1 MLQRIREKFQ
11 SWVLGVFVVLICVP
25 FALWGINSYFGGSGE
40 VVVAEVDGA
49 PIARSQFQRGFEQF
63 RTQRQMI
70 FGANFEFDEA
80 RLKRAALDQM
90 IESLLLERTGLGA
103 GMRISDEQVAD
114 AIGGMDA
121 FKKDRMFTQELYEQ
135 LLRASGMNPVQF
147 EERLRQDLLNAQ
159 LRQGLVDSEFLTK
172 SEFESSAKLRDQKRR
187 LVYATL
193 SAEKYRPA
201 ISVSDENVQSFYA
214 EHRKDFVTPERVRIA
229 YLELS
234 VAELA
239 KRITVGEDTL
249 RDFYHNHKG
258 DYAKPEQRRIRYVL
272 LKLAKGADRDSITA
286 TKEEAQ
292 RIASL
297 VREGKTLQ
305 QAFDAQLGKQEDAQL
320 EFGETDFFQKGAMDL
335 AFDAAAFGL
344 QKDEVSDPIQTE
356 AGVQVL
362 QLSEIKPG
370 TEKSYEEAKK
380 EVEKAY
386 RKEQAERQFYDDIE
400 RLADLS
406 FENADT
412 LEPAAEALEL
422 EVQHSD
428 YFSRDGGDGIA
439 AEPKVKEAAFSPAV
453 LDQGE
458 NSETLEL
465 DNDRVVV
472 LRVEE
477 HKPAT
482 EKPVSEVREE
492 IIKKIADKTV
502 SEKTKEAGAALLG
515 RLQGGTSREDVAKET
530 QIEWKETGPVGRADP
545 SVNRAVLRIAFRL
558 PYPKDG
564 KPSYEGVQLG
574 NTDYVLVGVLSVE
587 EAKDE
592 KPPMD
597 SPSEWIAHQGNK
609 SWRDF
614 VTALK
619 RKSDIAVY
627 FDRL

>member
-1 MLQRIREKFQ
+1 MLQRIRERFQ
-11 SWVLGVFVVLICVP
+11 SWVLGVFVILLCVP
-25 FALWGINSYFGGSGE
+25 FALWGINSYFGGSSD

-114 AIGGMDA
+114 AVGGIDA

-135 LLRASGMNPVQF
+135 LLRASGMNPAQF

-159 LRQGLVDSEFLTK
+159 LRQGLVDSEFLTE
-172 SEFESSAKLRDQKRR
+172 SELQSTAKLRDQKRR
-187 LVYATL
+187 LVYATF
-193 SAEKYRPA
+193 SSEKYRPA
-201 ISVSDENVQSFYA
+201 VTVSDENVQSFYDK
-214 EHRKDFVTPERVRIA
+214 HRKDFVTPERIRIA
-229 YLELS
+229 YLDLS

-239 KRITVGEDTL
+239 KRVTVSEDTL
-249 RDFYHNHKG
+249 REFYDSHKG
-258 DYAKPEQRRIRYVL
+258 DYSKPEQRRIRYIL
-272 LKLAKGADRDSITA
+272 LTLAKDADQDSLTA
-286 TKEEAQ
+286 AKEKAQ
-292 RIASL
+292 KIASL
-297 VREGKTLQ
+297 AREGKTLQ
-305 QAFDAQLGKQEDAQL
+305 QAFDAQLGKQDAKA
-320 EFGETDFFQKGAMDL
+320 EFGETDFFQKGAMDP

-356 AGVQVL
+356 AGIQVL

-370 TEKSYEEAKK
+370 TIKSYEEAKK
-380 EVEKAY
+380 EVETAW
-386 RKEQAERQFYDDIE
+386 RKEQAESQFYEDIE

-412 LEPAAEALEL
+412 LGPAAEALDL
-422 EVQHSD
+422 GVQHSD

-439 AEPKVKEAAFSPAV
+439 TEPKVIEAAFSPAV

-477 HKPAT
+477 HKPAA
-482 EKPVSEVREE
+482 EKPLSEVRKE
-492 IIKKIADKTV
+492 IIKKITDKAV
-502 SEKTKEAGAALLG
+502 SEKTKDVGAALLD
-515 RLQGGTSREDVAKET
+515 RLQSGTSRQDLAKET
-530 QIEWKETGPVGRADP
+530 QIEWKETEPVGRADP
-545 SVNRAVLRIAFRL
+545 TVNRAVLRTAFRL
-558 PYPKDG
+558 PHPKDG

-574 NTDYVLVGVLSVE
+574 NADYMLVGVLTVE
-587 EAKDE
+587 DAKDE
-592 KPPMD
+592 KPQTD
-597 SPSEWIAHQGNK
+597 SRNEWIARQGNQ

-614 VTALK
+614 ITALK
-619 RKSDIAVY
+619 HKADIDVY
-627 FDRL
+627 SERL

>member
-11 SWVLGVFVVLICVP
+11 SWVLGVFVILLCIP
-25 FALWGINSYFGGSGE
+25 FALWGINSYFGGSGD

-49 PIARSQFQRGFEQF
+49 PISRSQFQRGFEQF
-63 RTQRQMI
+63 RAQRQMI
-70 FGANFEFDEA
+70 FGANFAFDEA
-80 RLKRAALDQM
+80 RLKRVALDQM

-121 FKKDRMFTQELYEQ
+121 FKKDRMFTQKLYEQ

-159 LRQGLVDSEFLTK
+159 LRQGLVDSAFLTK
-172 SEFESSAKLRDQKRR
+172 SELESTAKLHDQKRR

-201 ISVSDENVQSFYA
+201 ITVSDENVQSFYE
-214 EHRKDFVTPERVRIA
+214 EHRKDFVTPERVRVA
-229 YLELS
+229 YLDLS

-239 KRITVGEDTL
+239 KRMTVGEDTL
-249 RDFYHNHKG
+249 REFYDRHKG
-258 DYAKPEQRRIRYVL
+258 DYSKPEQRRIRYVL
-272 LKLAKGADRDSITA
+272 LKLEKDADQDSITA
-286 TKEEAQ
+286 AKEKVQ
-292 RIASL
+292 KIASL
-297 VREGKTLQ
+297 AREGKTLQ
-305 QAFDAQLGKQEDAQL
+305 QAFDAQFGKQDAKAEL
-320 EFGETDFFQKGAMDL
+320 GETDFFQKGAMDS
-335 AFDAAAFGL
+335 AFDAVAFGL
-344 QKDEVSDPIQTE
+344 QEDEVSDPIQTE
-356 AGVQVL
+356 AGIQVL
-362 QLSEIKPG
+362 QLSDLKAG
-370 TEKSYEEAKK
+370 TVKSYEEAKK
-380 EVEKAY
+380 EVETAW
-386 RKEQAERQFYDDIE
+386 RKKQAESQLYDHIE

-422 EVQHSD
+422 NVQHSD

-439 AEPKVKEAAFSPAV
+439 AEPKVIEAAFSPAV

-465 DNDRVVV
+465 ENDRVVV

-477 HKPAT
+477 HKPAAQR
-482 EKPVSEVREE
+482 PLSEVREE
-492 IIKKIADKTV
+492 IVKKITDKAV

-515 RLQGGTSREDVAKET
+515 RLQSGASREDLAKEA
-530 QIEWKETGPVGRADP
+530 QIEWKETEPVGRADP
-545 SVNRAVLRIAFRL
+545 TVNRAVLRTAFRL

-564 KPSYEGVQLG
+564 KPSYGDVQLG
-574 NTDYVLVGVLSVE
+574 NADYVLVGVLTVE
-587 EAKDE
+587 DAKDE
-592 KPPMD
+592 KPQTD
-597 SPSEWIAHQGNK
+597 SRSEWIARQGNQ

-614 VTALK
+614 ITALK
-619 RKSDIAVY
+619 HKADIDVY
-627 FDRL
+627 SERL

>member
-11 SWVLGVFVVLICVP
+11 SWVLGVFVILLCVP
-25 FALWGINSYFGGSGE
+25 FALWGINSYFGGSSD

-114 AIGGMDA
+114 AIGGIDA

-135 LLRASGMNPVQF
+135 LLRASGMNPAQF

-172 SEFESSAKLRDQKRR
+172 SELQSMAKLRDQKRR

-193 SAEKYRPA
+193 PSEKYRPA
-201 ISVSDENVQSFYA
+201 VTVSDENVQSFYD
-214 EHRKDFVTPERVRIA
+214 EHRKDFVTAERVRIA
-229 YLELS
+229 YLDLS

-239 KRITVGEDTL
+239 KRVTVSEDTL
-249 RDFYHNHKG
+249 REFYDNHKG
-258 DYAKPEQRRIRYVL
+258 NYSKSEQRRIRYIL
-272 LKLAKGADRDSITA
+272 LTLAKDAGQDSLTA
-286 TKEEAQ
+286 AKEKAQ
-292 RIASL
+292 KIASL
-297 VREGKTLQ
+297 AREGKTLQ
-305 QAFDAQLGKQEDAQL
+305 QAFEAQLGKQDAKA
-320 EFGETDFFQKGAMDL
+320 EFGETDFFQKGAMDP

-356 AGVQVL
+356 AGIQVL

-370 TEKSYEEAKK
+370 AIKSYEEAKK
-380 EVEKAY
+380 EVETAW
-386 RKEQAERQFYDDIE
+386 RKEQAESQFYEDIE

-412 LEPAAEALEL
+412 LEPAAEALDL
-422 EVQHSD
+422 AVRHSD

-439 AEPKVKEAAFSPAV
+439 AEPKVIEAAFSPAV

-477 HKPAT
+477 HKPAA
-482 EKPVSEVREE
+482 EKPLSEVRKE
-492 IIKKIADKTV
+492 IIEKITDKAV

-515 RLQGGTSREDVAKET
+515 RLQSGTSRQDLAKET
-530 QIEWKETGPVGRADP
+530 QIEWKETEPVGRADP
-545 SVNRAVLRIAFRL
+545 TVNR
-558 PYPKDG
+558 
-564 KPSYEGVQLG
+564 
-574 NTDYVLVGVLSVE
+574 
-587 EAKDE
+587 
-592 KPPMD
+592 
-597 SPSEWIAHQGNK
+597 
-609 SWRDF
+609 
-614 VTALK
+614 
-619 RKSDIAVY
+619 
-627 FDRL
+627 